1 MKWKVLN
8 IEIFIL
14 LLIYGVSF
22 FGLNGLNIIFK
33 EEWIMYMKYLK
44 FVLILFFFKNG
55 DVFIIIDF
63 LECVDIKFL
72 LNDIR
77 RVYSWVY

>member
-63 LECVDIKFL
+63 LECVYIKIFVEWYKKGL
-72 LNDIR
+72 
-77 RVYSWVY
+77 

>member
-63 LECVDIKFL
+63 LECVDIKIFVEWYKKGL
-72 LNDIR
+72 
-77 RVYSWVY
+77 

>member
-1 MKWKVLN
+1 
-8 IEIFIL
+8 
-14 LLIYGVSF
+14 
-22 FGLNGLNIIFK
+22 
-33 EEWIMYMKYLK
+33 MYMKYLK

>member
-55 DVFIIIDF
+55 DVFIIIEF
-63 LECVDIKFL
+63 LECVDIKIFVEWYKKGL
-72 LNDIR
+72 
-77 RVYSWVY
+77 

>member
-1 MKWKVLN
+1 MC
-8 IEIFIL
+8 
-14 LLIYGVSF
+14 
-22 FGLNGLNIIFK
+22 
-33 EEWIMYMKYLK
+33 MKYFK

>member
-1 MKWKVLN
+1 M
-8 IEIFIL
+8 
-14 LLIYGVSF
+14 IYGVSF

-63 LECVDIKFL
+63 LECVYIKIFVEWYKKGL
-72 LNDIR
+72 
-77 RVYSWVY
+77 